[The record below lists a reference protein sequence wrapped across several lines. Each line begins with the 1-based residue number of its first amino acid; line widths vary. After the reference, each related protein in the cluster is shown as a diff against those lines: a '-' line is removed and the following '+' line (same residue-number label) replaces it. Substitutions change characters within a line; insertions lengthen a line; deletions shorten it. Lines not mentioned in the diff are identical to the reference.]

1 MPPLRRVA
9 SQDSPDAGAGFSF
22 HQPGKVPMSAAR
34 NGARQH
40 ALRALAEGVPA
51 TLDLLADVS
60 GRSLSTL
67 RDQARKEGW
76 VLRAEP
82 RGDVAGRVRTLALA
96 LLERVEAL
104 AVGEEG
110 GQISRAEIDGLI
122 AMIRGL
128 EKIDEIMRPQE
139 AARESQ
145 TRQDEDLAA
154 MLERLDARIVELAR
168 ELAAQMAAAES
179 GLPGGGPDQGLVG
192 A

>member
-1 MPPLRRVA
+1 
-9 SQDSPDAGAGFSF
+9 
-22 HQPGKVPMSAAR
+22 MSAAR

-51 TLDLLADVS
+51 TLDLLADIT
-60 GRSLSTL
+60 GRSLSGL
-67 RDQARKEGW
+67 QDQARKEEW
-76 VLRAEP
+76 VLRGEP
-82 RGDVAGRVRTLALA
+82 RGDVASRVRALALA

-110 GQISRAEIDGLI
+110 GQITRAEIDGLI
-122 AMIRGL
+122 ATIRGL
-128 EKIDEIMRPQE
+128 EKIDETMRPQE

-154 MLERLDARIVELAR
+154 VLERLDARIVELAR
-168 ELAAQMAAAES
+168 ELAAQMAADQS
-179 GLPGGGPDQGLVG
+179 GLPGRAPDEGGVG

>member
-1 MPPLRRVA
+1 
-9 SQDSPDAGAGFSF
+9 
-22 HQPGKVPMSAAR
+22 MSASEMS
-34 NGARQH
+34 ARQR
-40 ALRALAEGVPA
+40 ALRALAEGAPA

-60 GRSLSTL
+60 GRSLAGL
-67 RDQARKEGW
+67 RDQAGKEGW
-76 VLRAEP
+76 MLRAGL

-110 GQISRAEIDGLI
+110 GRIGRAEIDGLI

-154 MLERLDARIVELAR
+154 VLERLDARIVELAR
-168 ELAAQMAAAES
+168 GLAAQMVADQS
-179 GLPGGGPDQGLVG
+179 GLLGSPPDEGGMG